1 VTVCLRYNKPRP
13 ESTPLPLEWRKLDD
27 QAPFMK
33 LLVVRAMRPD
43 RMTIAMENY
52 VKEALPSGTAYIECD
67 AGKSFMDVLS
77 ASLDDAHPSNPIFFI
92 LSPGA
97 DPVHQVE
104 ILAKRNGVLSD
115 KFHRVALGQGQD
127 VVAIS
132 RLEIAHKEG
141 GWVVLENIHLMPVWN
156 LELEKKLDEYAAA
169 GSHPDFRLF
178 ISAEPSS
185 AIPNGVLERSIKLTN
200 EPPQGLKQNL
210 KRAFASFEKDE
221 FEFKD
226 PKVKS
231 ILFGLT
237 HFHSVIIER
246 IKFGAK
252 GWNKAYPFNTGDL
265 MCSATVLAN
274 YLEAGQSADK
284 VPWSDLRYIFGDIL
298 YGGHITDSFDRLL
311 CSEYLEFYGPF
322 TFSLLLACC
331 CTQLL
336 VDVDAHCPGLNVL
349 CFVCSTF
356 PHPTLP
362 QCCALLTRS
371 CSFPR
376 RCSRRCSP
384 PPSHTRNPPSPSH

>member
-1 VTVCLRYNKPRP
+1 
-13 ESTPLPLEWRKLDD
+13 
-27 QAPFMK
+27 MK

-52 VKEALPSGTAYIECD
+52 VMEALPSGQSFVECD

-77 ASLDDAHPSNPIFFI
+77 ASLDDSTTVNPIFFV

-97 DPVHQVE
+97 DPVHFVE
-104 ILAKRNGVLSD
+104 VLAKRNGVLSD

-127 VVAIS
+127 VVAMS

-141 GWVVLENIHLMPVWN
+141 GWVVLENIHLMPSWN
-156 LELEKKLDEYAAA
+156 LELDRRLEDYAAQ

-178 ISAEPSS
+178 ISAEPNNL
-185 AIPNGVLERSIKLTN
+185 IPNGLLERSIKLTN

-231 ILFGLT
+231 ILFGLC
-237 HFHSVIIER
+237 HFHSVIVER
-246 IKFGAK
+246 AKFGAK
-252 GWNKAYPFNTGDL
+252 GWNKSYPFNTGDL

-298 YGGHITDSFDRLL
+298 YGGHITDSV
-311 CSEYLEFYGPF
+311 S
-322 TFSLLLACC
+322 S
-331 CTQLL
+331 
-336 VDVDAHCPGLNVL
+336 
-349 CFVCSTF
+349 
-356 PHPTLP
+356 
-362 QCCALLTRS
+362 
-371 CSFPR
+371 
-376 RCSRRCSP
+376 
-384 PPSHTRNPPSPSH
+384 SHTHMRTCTH